1 MLSAL
6 FAAAACALTVTAL
19 APPQVDDTVPVV
31 VAAHDLVGGS
41 VVADGDLALA
51 RWPTRIAPP
60 ARLSDPAQAIGRA
73 LTTSVGSGEALTPAR
88 VLSGGASARGG
99 SDRVVTAISGVDPAT
114 LEVLRAGDRVDLLA
128 PVSGATLADSALVV
142 ADPATLSSSD
152 PSATGAAGS
161 MLLALRPAEA
171 VALARTR
178 VDLDLPVVVVVRARP
193 G

>member
-1 MLSAL
+1 M
-6 FAAAACALTVTAL
+6 
-19 APPQVDDTVPVV
+19 
-31 VAAHDLVGGS
+31 
-41 VVADGDLALA
+41 
-51 RWPTRIAPP
+51 
-60 ARLSDPAQAIGRA
+60 
-73 LTTSVGSGEALTPAR
+73 
-88 VLSGGASARGG
+88 
-99 SDRVVTAISGVDPAT
+99 VTAISGVDPAT

-152 PSATGAAGS
+152 PSAAGAAGS